1 MAGKVRVVVAGC
13 GGISAAWLK
22 PACARADIEVV
33 GLVDLRP
40 EALEKRAA
48 EYNLTS
54 AVLGTDLKDVL
65 ERASPD
71 LLFNCTVPEAH
82 APTTI
87 LALQRGCHVL
97 CEKPLADTMSNAR
110 RMLAAAKK
118 SGKTFAVMQNRRF
131 DANIR
136 RLRAFLASGA
146 LGQLTTVQ
154 SNFFIGAHFG
164 GFRDRME
171 HVLILD
177 MAIHTFDAARFLT
190 AANPTSVY
198 CHEWNPAGS
207 WYDHDASAVAIFEM
221 TGGIVYTY
229 EGSWCAE
236 GHRTKWE
243 CLWRI
248 IGTKGT
254 VLWDGGTGFS
264 AQVVSKTGAFF
275 SDVADLPV
283 PEFDA
288 GACQGSHA
296 GLVNDFVECIKTGRA
311 PETVGTDNIHS
322 LAMVHGA
329 ISAAKAGRKLAIT
342 PPEN

>member
-1 MAGKVRVVVAGC
+1 MSDKLRVVVTGC
-13 GGISAAWLK
+13 GGISAAWFK
-22 PACARADIEVV
+22 PATARTDIEIV

-40 EALEKRAA
+40 EATEKRAA
-48 EYNLTS
+48 DFNLKG
-54 AVLGTDLKDVL
+54 AVLGTDLNDVL
-65 ERASPD
+65 KRTKPD
-71 LLFNCTVPEAH
+71 ILFNCTVPEAH

-87 LALQRGCHVL
+87 LALKRGCHVL
-97 CEKPLADTMSNAR
+97 CEKPLADTMTNAR
-110 RMLAAAKK
+110 KMLAAARKA
-118 SGKTFAVMQNRRF
+118 GKTFAVMQNRRF

-146 LGQLTTVQ
+146 LGQITTVH
-154 SNFFIGAHFG
+154 SDFFIGAHFG

-177 MAIHTFDAARFLT
+177 MAIHTFDAARLIS
-190 AANPTSVY
+190 AANPVSVY

-221 TGGIVYTY
+221 SNGIVYSY

-236 GHRTKWE
+236 GHNTKWE
-243 CLWRI
+243 CIWRI

-254 VLWDGGTGFS
+254 LIWDGSTGFS
-264 AQVVSKTGAFF
+264 AQVVSKAAGFR
-275 SDVADLPV
+275 SELADLPV

-288 GACQGSHA
+288 GPNQGSHA
-296 GLVNDFVECIKTGRA
+296 GLLNDFIECIKSGRT
-311 PETVGTDNIHS
+311 PETIATDNIHS

-329 ISAAKAGRKLAIT
+329 IGAAKAGRKLKIAL
-342 PPEN
+342 PEN